1 MFLAKITIVIL
12 FNVIPIIYT
21 SNELLGFPTKTKIM
35 FLAKITIVILFNVIP
50 IIYTSNQLLGLPVE
64 SITPKTEDIF
74 NVEVQM

>member
-1 MFLAKITIVIL
+1 
-12 FNVIPIIYT
+12 
-21 SNELLGFPTKTKIM
+21 M